1 MIGLQEEWI
10 QKRICPRYFNRGV
23 CVRAGKDFMARKFKA
38 LRPTLA
44 GRYWLASTDT
54 RGRHCRHPVSSLA
67 LATL

>member
-23 CVRAGKDFMARKFKA
+23 CVRAGKDSMARKFKA

-44 GRYWLASTDT
+44 GRYWLLLIHVGGIAGI
-54 RGRHCRHPVSSLA
+54 RYRH
-67 LATL
+67 